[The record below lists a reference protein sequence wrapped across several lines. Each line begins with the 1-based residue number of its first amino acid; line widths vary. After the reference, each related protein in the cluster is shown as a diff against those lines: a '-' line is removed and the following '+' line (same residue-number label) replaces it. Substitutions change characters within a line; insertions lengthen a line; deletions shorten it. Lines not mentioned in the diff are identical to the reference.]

1 MRFWKRENPGS
12 IPPEFHRTGKIG
24 IDFPKIV
31 YSYAYNC
38 IQWGHAMQT
47 CYGGKTVYGANLGI
61 LMLET
66 QFPRIP
72 GDIGN
77 ALTWPFPV
85 QYRVVRSATPELV
98 VRNDARELVD
108 LFIEAAKD
116 LVASGCDGITT
127 NCGFL
132 SIVQDRLAEA
142 VRVPVATSSLM
153 QAPMIQ
159 ATLPPEKR
167 VGILTISKE
176 TLTPAH
182 LAAANV
188 PADTPVVGTEG
199 GRAFTRDILG
209 DAPEI
214 DFAAC
219 RLDMLDAARQLV
231 TEHPDV
237 GAILLE
243 CTNMTPY
250 AADVRKLTG
259 LPVFSIYTFL
269 KWFHESLVPDRFSP
283 ELDDPLLG
291 LAR

>member
-1 MRFWKRENPGS
+1 
-12 IPPEFHRTGKIG
+12 
-24 IDFPKIV
+24 
-31 YSYAYNC
+31 
-38 IQWGHAMQT
+38 
-47 CYGGKTVYGANLGI
+47 
-61 LMLET
+61 MLET

-77 ALTWPFPV
+77 ATTWPFPV
-85 QYRVVRSATPELV
+85 QFRVVRSATPELV
-98 VRNDARELVD
+98 VRNDARELAG

-132 SIVQDRLAEA
+132 SIVQDKLAEA
-142 VRVPVATSSLM
+142 VPVPVATSSLM
-153 QAPMIQ
+153 QVPMVK
-159 ATLPPEKR
+159 AMLPAGKR

-176 TLTPAH
+176 TLTPVH
-182 LAAANV
+182 LNAARV
-188 PADTPVVGTEG
+188 PADTPIVGTEG

-214 DFAAC
+214 DFTAC

-231 TEHPDV
+231 SDHADI
-237 GAILLE
+237 GAIVLE

-259 LPVFSIYTFL
+259 LPVFSIYSFIH
-269 KWFHESLVPDRFSP
+269 WFQQALVPDRFSAH
-283 ELDDPLLG
+283 LDDPLLG
-291 LAR
+291 LAGVSK